1 MGLARESSRS
11 AGVGAAEWLFNPFRY
26 LAGGASLAIGLA
38 AILLAG
44 VLGSFSRTHFD
55 GVLDVHTGLPA
66 PTWAFAAEGFID
78 WLSLAVVLVIL
89 GKVTSRAAFRAVDLL
104 GTQAMAR
111 WPSVIIAAVAL
122 LPSYQRFAAYMAW
135 KFGGVG
141 AAVQVSGM
149 DVALFASAILV
160 IVASIVWMVALMY
173 RSYSICCNIRGG
185 KAAATFVIG
194 VLVAEVVSKLVVLRM
209 VAA

>member
-11 AGVGAAEWLFNPFRY
+11 AGIGAAEWLFNPFRY
-26 LAGGASLAIGLA
+26 VAGGASLAIGLA

-44 VLGSFSRTHFD
+44 TLGSFSKTHFD

-66 PTWAFAAEGFID
+66 ATWVFVAEGVID
-78 WLSLAVVLVIL
+78 WLSLGVVLFIL
-89 GKVTSRAAFRAVDLL
+89 GKLASRSAFRVLDLL

-111 WPSVIIAAVAL
+111 WPSVIIAAITL
-122 LPSYQRFAAYMAW
+122 LPSFQRFTAYMEW
-135 KFGGVG
+135 KFAGIGT
-141 AAVQVSGM
+141 AVQVEVM
-149 DVALFASAILV
+149 DLVVFTLAALVLVAA
-160 IVASIVWMVALMY
+160 IVWMVALMY
-173 RSYSICCNIRGG
+173 RSYSVCSNMRGR
-185 KAAATFVIG
+185 KAAATFVTG